1 MSDFHEATENH
12 GDGEEDEEEDKQS
25 TPLGLTN
32 APDSAF
38 RPASW

>member
-1 MSDFHEATENH
+1 MSEFHEATENH
-12 GDGEEDEEEDKQS
+12 GDGEDEEDKQS

-32 APDSAF
+32 AHDSAF

>member
-12 GDGEEDEEEDKQS
+12 GDGEDEEEDKQS